1 MLNVSELQRAS
12 PHSLRN
18 VPAMFKTLL
27 IRAVLQDFLD
37 FGSFLSLLVVSRM
50 SYVLASRFPKL
61 MWYLAGK
68 GRDLHGIFRMVPAL
82 SVCMGEEAPAD
93 GNFEELLTRI
103 VDACP
108 GVGREAF
115 LGGGPDS
122 ALMDIARPLGA
133 TPLSHGFDLLK
144 MLRITGAPR
153 SSSFPLS
160 LVARFSSLR
169 VLEIPSSGAVG
180 NIKDLVGLVH
190 IKKLDANN
198 CPGISG
204 LMSARSTLADSEVS
218 HPLVF

>member
-1 MLNVSELQRAS
+1 MYVQKEEEGAEGKRA
-12 PHSLRN
+12 
-18 VPAMFKTLL
+18 T
-27 IRAVLQDFLD
+27 D
-37 FGSFLSLLVVSRM
+37 
-50 SYVLASRFPKL
+50 
-61 MWYLAGK
+61 
-68 GRDLHGIFRMVPAL
+68 
-82 SVCMGEEAPAD
+82 D
-93 GNFEELLTRI
+93 GNFEELLARV

-115 LGGGPDS
+115 LGGWPDS

-160 LVARFSSLR
+160 WVARFSSLR
-169 VLEIPSSGAVG
+169 VLEISRSGAVG
-180 NIKDLVGLVH
+180 DIKVLVGLVH
-190 IKKLDANN
+190 IKKLDASN

-204 LMSARSTLADSEVS
+204 LMSALSTLADSEVS